1 MAVAIYV
8 SHRYVAGRFDVITKS
23 EANGLNTFVGTYALP
38 SLIFMSL
45 AKLDFTLVN
54 WKFLL
59 AVLLAKSCVFI
70 VVLVVSL
77 VIKKPSNP
85 GRAALFAIFTTQ
97 SNDFAIGY
105 PMSKKQ
111 QNFVCAYRAQNF
123 TPFSILSDVFKL
135 YIAISSWCS
144 IWKDTS
150 RVRCVSIFDGPYIT
164 GHFEPDWLRIAGNR

>member
-1 MAVAIYV
+1 MFIFY
-8 SHRYVAGRFDVITKS
+8 RYTAGRFGVIRKT
-23 EANGLNTFVGTYALP
+23 EANGINTFVGTFALP

-70 VVLVVSL
+70 TVLVVSL
-77 VIKKPSNP
+77 VIKKQSNS

-105 PMSKKQ
+105 PMSK
-111 QNFVCAYRAQNF
+111 NRIMF
-123 TPFSILSDVFKL
+123 IH
-135 YIAISSWCS
+135 CS
-144 IWKDTS
+144 TMFHI
-150 RVRCVSIFDGPYIT
+150 I
-164 GHFEPDWLRIAGNR
+164 

>member
-1 MAVAIYV
+1 MIA
-8 SHRYVAGRFDVITKS
+8 KP
-23 EANGLNTFVGTYALP
+23 EANGLNTFVGTFALP

-70 VVLVVSL
+70 IVLTVSL

-105 PMSKKQ
+105 PMSKKSSIHI
-111 QNFVCAYRAQNF
+111 FVHG
-123 TPFSILSDVFKL
+123 SVL
-135 YIAISSWCS
+135 
-144 IWKDTS
+144 
-150 RVRCVSIFDGPYIT
+150 
-164 GHFEPDWLRIAGNR
+164 LRIHLFEHCHFS

>member
-1 MAVAIYV
+1 MNEDFVFYDFILL
-8 SHRYVAGRFDVITKS
+8 RYAAGRFCVITKA
-23 EANGLNTFVGTYALP
+23 EANGLNTFVGTFALP

-54 WKFLL
+54 WRFLL

-70 VVLVVSL
+70 AVLVVSL

-105 PMSKKQ
+105 PMSKSRP
-111 QNFVCAYRAQNF
+111 AS
-123 TPFSILSDVFKL
+123 TIPFPHYV
-135 YIAISSWCS
+135 IS
-144 IWKDTS
+144 
-150 RVRCVSIFDGPYIT
+150 R
-164 GHFEPDWLRIAGNR
+164 

>member
-1 MAVAIYV
+1 
-8 SHRYVAGRFDVITKS
+8 VITRS
-23 EANGLNTFVGTYALP
+23 EANGLNTFVGTFALP

-70 VVLVVSL
+70 IVLIVSL
-77 VIKKPSNP
+77 IIKKPSNS

-105 PMSKKQ
+105 PMSK
-111 QNFVCAYRAQNF
+111 NN
-123 TPFSILSDVFKL
+123 
-135 YIAISSWCS
+135 
-144 IWKDTS
+144 
-150 RVRCVSIFDGPYIT
+150 
-164 GHFEPDWLRIAGNR
+164 RINMHIVLCYLMMIHDLF